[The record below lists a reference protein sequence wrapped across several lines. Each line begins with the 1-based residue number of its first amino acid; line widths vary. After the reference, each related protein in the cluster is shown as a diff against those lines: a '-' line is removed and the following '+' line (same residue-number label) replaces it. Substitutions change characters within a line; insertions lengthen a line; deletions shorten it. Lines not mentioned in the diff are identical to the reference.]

1 MPQNKQAP
9 VRAAMARRRIGGLYD
24 EAMRRVVAVTGSLLL
39 GSTAARA
46 EVVRADGRD
55 AWTLLDRHLVNRQL
69 FEQIRTP
76 TELYRLGRSLDPLAA
91 AADVRIGTQ
100 QPVDESHQTRFH
112 GFSVFNTFGAVRP
125 FYGVDANLNLTILNP
140 SASDGYRVSA
150 QVLAG
155 IGLHGY
161 YDLDLG
167 VRDPVK
173 LDVFGTDLGLVTLGR
188 GLLLEQTPSEGE
200 IASARFRGFEI
211 REAFIGR
218 ALWPNDD
225 VILVAL
231 RGLDDKLELSF
242 VRWQFKE
249 SAPVEAVTPV
259 SPAPSSGVR
268 TSVDTSFRSASH
280 YVGASLDVPFTDSL
294 RAAVEY
300 QGNLRDGGL
309 KNAVLARGDFLDR
322 DILGL
327 GLHLGYQFRFYDAG
341 FGPSRVLRAP
351 TMRYAVP
358 DFEDIYVTNPFE
370 YFGISEY
377 YRQWSH
383 TVMAEAIVPI
393 FPILKLVLNGEY
405 LLRFAA
411 DPNPTERVVFQQDW
425 GFFPGKTDHL
435 YYKVGLRVEPW
446 RGLPHRVSVMLTNKQ
461 VASGISVTDV
471 QTTRFE
477 HGNFYLLQFEAFL

>member
-1 MPQNKQAP
+1 
-9 VRAAMARRRIGGLYD
+9 
-24 EAMRRVVAVTGSLLL
+24 MRLVVAVTGSLLL
-39 GSTAARA
+39 VSTTARA

-76 TELYRLGRSLDPLAA
+76 SELYRLGRSLDPLAA

-100 QPVDESHQTRFH
+100 QTVDKGTQSRFH

-125 FYGVDANLNLTILNP
+125 FYGIDANLNLTILNP
-140 SASDGYRVSA
+140 SASDGYRVSS

-155 IGLHGY
+155 VALHGY
-161 YDLDLG
+161 YDLDIG
-167 VRDPVK
+167 VGEPVK

-200 IASARFRGFEI
+200 VASARFHGFEV
-211 REAFIGR
+211 REMFIGR

-225 VILVAL
+225 VISFAL

-249 SAPVEAVTPV
+249 APPFQPVFPASPSPSAGLP
-259 SPAPSSGVR
+259 
-268 TSVDTSFRSASH
+268 TSTDTSFRSASH

-300 QGNLRDGGL
+300 QGNVRDGAL
-309 KNAVLARGDFLDR
+309 KTAVLARGDFLDR
-322 DILGL
+322 DVLGI
-327 GLHLGYQFRFYDAG
+327 GFHLGYQFRFYDAG

-393 FPILKLVLNGEY
+393 FPILKIVLNGEY
-405 LLRFAA
+405 FLRFAA
-411 DPNPTERVVFQQDW
+411 DRGPPERVVYLQDW
-425 GFFPGKTDHL
+425 GFFPGQADHL
-435 YYKVGLRVEPW
+435 YYKVGLRVHPW

-461 VASGISVTDV
+461 IASGTAVTDS
-471 QTTRFE
+471 QTTRFAD
-477 HGNFYLLQFEAFL
+477 GNFYLIQFEAYL